1 MVYSLEKLTEECKG
15 GSYDGRTYCLAKTS
29 VENLRAAVDKLG
41 FIEVI
46 LEKYNIDSLEIL
58 DTILLGNELLCSNY
72 GNVITRDNKAAL
84 DAYEELDHTLCLNS
98 SRDLKFNLD
107 TDYQVDCENL
117 DEMISCLETV
127 KDGLVTSGINNH
139 LAKSK
144 QTVIDI
150 FLAKRID
157 KISLRI
163 YDSASDYNKA
173 IMKYMSYDKLTDDE
187 FNALK
192 AEYKNLPFPGV
203 LPINSEISAPFVILH
218 LPFPVIR
225 SFFPSLSFFSII
237 VTSLPSLD
245 DEIAAII
252 PAAPPPITIIF
263 FILPP
268 SDKSDTYKFMFI
280 VIIFLYFYF
289 VF

>member
-1 MVYSLEKLTEECKG
+1 MEKL
-15 GSYDGRTYCLAKTS
+15 
-29 VENLRAAVDKLG
+29 NKLEL
-41 FIEVI
+41 IEAM
-46 LEKYNIDSLEIL
+46 LEKYNIDSLETL

-84 DAYEELDHTLCLNS
+84 AAYEKLDHTLCLNS

-127 KDGLVTSGINNH
+127 KDGLVTSGINSH

-150 FLAKRID
+150 FLAKRVD

-163 YDSASDYNKA
+163 YDSAADYNRA
-173 IMKYMSYDKLTDDE
+173 IKKYMSYDDLTDDE

-192 AEYKNLPFPGV
+192 EEYNNFTK
-203 LPINSEISAPFVILH
+203 
-218 LPFPVIR
+218 R
-225 SFFPSLSFFSII
+225 SKL
-237 VTSLPSLD
+237 
-245 DEIAAII
+245 
-252 PAAPPPITIIF
+252 
-263 FILPP
+263 
-268 SDKSDTYKFMFI
+268 
-280 VIIFLYFYF
+280 
-289 VF
+289 

>member
-1 MVYSLEKLTEECKG
+1 MEKLTEEYENAW
-15 GSYDGRTYCLAKTS
+15 YDGCKYGLAGKSDVTK
-29 VENLRAAVDKLG
+29 LRNVVNKLG
-41 FIEVI
+41 IIEAM
-46 LEKYNIDSLEIL
+46 LEKYDIDSLEML

-72 GNVITRDNKAAL
+72 GNIITRDNKAAL
-84 DAYEELDHTLCLNS
+84 DAYEKLDHTLCLNS
-98 SRDLKFNLD
+98 SRELKFNLD
-107 TDYQVDCENL
+107 TDYQIDCVDL

-144 QTVIDI
+144 QKVIDI

-192 AEYKNLPFPGV
+192 AEYKNLIERRNKDV
-203 LPINSEISAPFVILH
+203 
-218 LPFPVIR
+218 
-225 SFFPSLSFFSII
+225 
-237 VTSLPSLD
+237 
-245 DEIAAII
+245 
-252 PAAPPPITIIF
+252 
-263 FILPP
+263 
-268 SDKSDTYKFMFI
+268 
-280 VIIFLYFYF
+280 
-289 VF
+289 